1 MSLLIII
8 LRSSMRISITNENG
22 ILIKYGNMKIAL
34 DPYKASDAD
43 LVFVSHAHIDHAHPQ
58 KNDTKVLASIE
69 TALLA
74 KERGIDLGKT
84 EQELQGFELIDSGH
98 ILGSR
103 GLLIDGKIFYTGDL
117 ATRPRA
123 FLNKGKSVKCD
134 ILIIE
139 STYGKNNF
147 HFPPLAKVLD
157 EVNRFI
163 SDLFS
168 RGIPVVLMGYPLGK
182 AQVLSYLFSSWDPIY
197 VHKSVQRMN
206 DAYAQMGIE
215 LRNFTS
221 YQEAVEKD
229 LLRRKPWILISPLW
243 GGRTNFVKGLKKRY
257 NAVTMAFSGWSIEPS
272 YKYAMSL
279 DHAFPLSDHCDFDEL
294 IKFVKDCEPKRVYT
308 VHGFS
313 SELANYLR
321 RLGYDAIPLLGAQ
334 KSLDESL

>member
-1 MSLLIII
+1 
-8 LRSSMRISITNENG
+8 MRVTITNENG
-22 ILIKYGNMKIAL
+22 ILIKYSNMKIAL

-43 LVFVSHAHIDHAHPQ
+43 LVFVSHAHIDHAHSQ
-58 KNDTKVLASIE
+58 KNDTKILASEE

-74 KERGIDLGKT
+74 KERGTDLGKT
-84 EQELQGFELIDSGH
+84 EQELKGFELIDSGH

-139 STYGKNNF
+139 STYGINRF

-157 EVNRFI
+157 EVNRLI

-206 DAYAQMGIE
+206 DAYAQIGIE
-215 LRNFTS
+215 LREFIS

-229 LLRRKPWILISPLW
+229 LLKRKPWVLISPLW
-243 GGRTNFVKGLKKRY
+243 GGRTNFVKGLKKKY
-257 NAVTMAFSGWSIEPS
+257 NAVTIAFSGWSMESS

-279 DHAFPLSDHCDFDEL
+279 DYAFPISDHCDFDEL
-294 IKFVKDCEPKRVYT
+294 INFVKDCEPRKVYT

-313 SELANYLR
+313 SELANHLR
-321 RLGYDAIPLLGAQ
+321 RLGYSATPLLGAQ